1 MASLR
6 QLLKSGAYWRKKLIS
21 GPSLAGEPAESGA
34 DAVYLNVDRIV
45 SCEFG
50 EVSDACRQATMEV
63 LELLRP
69 GGYENLARHSPG
81 LNGFAWQSYI
91 SLSILRLGRVARALK
106 ANVRPS
112 GKVLDFGSYFGN
124 AALLAKKLGFE
135 VSALDCYDKYA
146 PALKREREHLTK
158 SGIEV
163 FDSSQSPTVL
173 DDVCETFDAI
183 LLLGVIEHIP
193 HTPKYLLQ
201 HICTHLTQGGLL
213 ILDTPNLGYI
223 YRREALLR
231 GESVFLDIKHQFH
244 TELPFEGHHREY
256 TRDEVIWMLN
266 EVGLSVLETELFNY
280 SLYTN
285 TRLNG
290 EDARRY
296 EEMILDESKREVI
309 FITARKEP
317 IPRLIEKSG

>member
-6 QLLKSGAYWRKKLIS
+6 HFLNRGAYWRKKLES
-21 GPSLAGEPAESGA
+21 GPSLDRLTAEFA
-34 DAVYLNVDRIV
+34 PNVIHLETDRVI

-50 EVSDACRQATMEV
+50 DVSDACRQATAEV

-81 LNGFAWQSYI
+81 LNGFAWESYI
-91 SLSILRLGRVARALK
+91 SLSILRLARVAKALK

-135 VSALDCYDKYA
+135 VSALDCYDNYA
-146 PALKREREHLTK
+146 PALKREREHLIR
-158 SGIEV
+158 SGIQV
-163 FDSSQSPTVL
+163 LDSSRSPALL
-173 DDVCETFDAI
+173 DDLKETFDAI

-201 HICTHLTQGGLL
+201 HICMHLAQGGLL
-213 ILDTPNLGYI
+213 VLDTPNLGYI
-223 YRREALLR
+223 YRREAMMR
-231 GESVFLDIKHQFH
+231 GESVFPNIKHQFH

-266 EVGLSVLETELFNY
+266 ELGLSVVETELFNY
-280 SLYTN
+280 SIYAQTQLH
-285 TRLNG
+285 G

-296 EEMILDESKREVI
+296 EEMQTDQLKREVI
-309 FITARKEP
+309 FFVASKRARIT
-317 IPRLIEKSG
+317 GG